1 MFGICEYT
9 KKRDVQKRI
18 SLFKNGTLPILMQ
31 TERAFFFD
39 VGSVRGMK
47 NILFFSLPK
56 NLYIYEEMLSYLD

>member
-1 MFGICEYT
+1 
-9 KKRDVQKRI
+9 
-18 SLFKNGTLPILMQ
+18 MQ